1 MRGCSFVGR
10 PASLPVIT
18 KFVAIKGG
26 GSFDRNVGV
35 PTLQRHRVWAVTMY
49 HLRVVEGDY
58 SSNHCSKQGPIPLV
72 RIRPLRTETAR
83 QLLRSG
89 QPRASS
95 NVNLLDDVNVCLV
108 PVVRLLLRPSQGPDL
123 PPVVLLLVRP
133 PRGGG

>member
-72 RIRPLRTETAR
+72 RIRPLAYGDRSTVAPLGTA
-83 QLLRSG
+83 SG
-89 QPRASS
+89 INKR
-95 NVNLLDDVNVCLV
+95 
-108 PVVRLLLRPSQGPDL
+108 
-123 PPVVLLLVRP
+123 
-133 PRGGG
+133 